1 MENSKRITIIGGGAS
16 GTLLALNLLRHC
28 GDRPIVINVVE
39 KRERVGR
46 GVAFSTMDECHL
58 LNVPAAKMGAFP
70 DEIEH
75 FHRWLSDNGHDHGP
89 SSFVPRKLFGQY
101 LSELFEKASAAR
113 PSTSKLDL
121 HNSEAVDI
129 SIDGATA
136 EVKLGSGNVLSSD
149 KVVLAFGNFVPPHPS
164 VENDDFISAQKYF
177 QDPWSRSVSEEI
189 SADDSVLIIGTGLS
203 MVDFAMRYHRSK
215 HRGKI
220 YAISTRGLLPA
231 VHKLGYSYPGFF
243 DEIGPMTR
251 ITDMLKSVRRHIE
264 AASSD
269 SSDWR
274 AVIDALRPHT
284 QEIWLNLPLAEKK
297 YFMQHLSRYWNV
309 ARHRMPAEAAEVVE
323 EMRSSSQLTIM
334 KGRLRRIDWLGSKFD
349 VEFTSDGVRSHVST
363 DAIINCIGSES
374 NFERLDSPLVKSL
387 FAGGYVRKDALSL
400 GLDATP
406 EGTLIGRDGRPS
418 PLLRT
423 LGTALKGVLWE
434 STAVPEIRTQAKALS
449 DRLLAS

>member
-1 MENSKRITIIGGGAS
+1 
-16 GTLLALNLLRHC
+16 
-28 GDRPIVINVVE
+28 
-39 KRERVGR
+39 
-46 GVAFSTMDECHL
+46 
-58 LNVPAAKMGAFP
+58 
-70 DEIEH
+70 
-75 FHRWLSDNGHDHGP
+75 
-89 SSFVPRKLFGQY
+89 
-101 LSELFEKASAAR
+101 
-113 PSTSKLDL
+113 
-121 HNSEAVDI
+121 
-129 SIDGATA
+129 
-136 EVKLGSGNVLSSD
+136 LSSD

-309 ARHRMPAEAAEVVE
+309 ARHRMPAEAAEVID
-323 EMRSSSQLTIM
+323 EMRSSGKLTIM
-334 KGRLRRIDWLGSKFD
+334 KGRLKRIDWLGSKFD

-406 EGTLIGRDGRPS
+406 DGTLIGRDGRPS